1 MTSLAHSQSWL
12 LMKKKLEKDRA
23 SHIESLIDQRTTEAE
38 TAILR
43 GRILQIDEL
52 LDAFPRLHDNAESAT
67 E

>member
-1 MTSLAHSQSWL
+1 MTAITQSQSWS

-23 SHIESLIDQRTTEAE
+23 SHIETLIDPRTTEIE
-38 TAILR
+38 TATLR

-52 LDAFPRLHDNAESAT
+52 LDAFPRLGENESAT

>member
-1 MTSLAHSQSWL
+1 MTVIAHSQAWL
-12 LMKKKLEKDRA
+12 VMKKKLEKDRA
-23 SHIESLIDQRTTEAE
+23 SHIETLIDQRTTEAE

-52 LDAFPRLHDNAESAT
+52 LDVFPKLHDSTESAT